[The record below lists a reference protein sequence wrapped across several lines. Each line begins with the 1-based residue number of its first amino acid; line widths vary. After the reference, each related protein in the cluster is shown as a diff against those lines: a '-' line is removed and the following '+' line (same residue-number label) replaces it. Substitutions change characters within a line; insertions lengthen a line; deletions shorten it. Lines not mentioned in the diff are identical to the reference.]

1 MQLSLSRNTLTQYF
15 VFTMPHAMSDDDND
29 FKHIQ
34 VKELHPTFGAEVHS
48 IDFSKPVP
56 EDVFSEIYKAITKV
70 GIIHCFTFF
79 NIGRQ
84 QTVYPFHAL
93 PCLYIPAVLL
103 KNIS

>member
-1 MQLSLSRNTLTQYF
+1 
-15 VFTMPHAMSDDDND
+15 MPHATSDNDND

-48 IDFSKPVP
+48 VDFSKPVP

-70 GIIHCFTFF
+70 SITHYFVFF

-84 QTVYPFHAL
+84 QTVCPFHAL
-93 PCLYIPAVLL
+93 PMSLHPYGCP
-103 KNIS
+103 